1 MGTLRLT
8 VVVAVVL
15 AAVIG
20 FGRWE
25 RSGEIGTENRGIER
39 VRALVGPLDQP
50 ALSGYRVQPNFDC
63 LVYRRATNPF
73 ALELC
78 ADHTGRVVEAI
89 DRRSTRRHIY
99 SLRPDP
105 GSATVRIDRRE
116 LDRLIARMV
125 SGR

>member
-1 MGTLRLT
+1 MGTVRPT
-8 VVVAVVL
+8 IVVAVVL
-15 AAVIG
+15 VAVIG

-25 RSGEIGTENRGIER
+25 RSSEIGTENRGIER
-39 VRALVGPLDQP
+39 VRAVVGPLDQP
-50 ALSGYRVQPNFDC
+50 TLSGYRIHPNFDC

-89 DRRSTRRHIY
+89 DRRRAQRRIY
-99 SLRPDP
+99 SLRSDP
-105 GSATVRIDRRE
+105 GAATVRLDRGE
-116 LDRLIARMV
+116 VDRLIARMV